1 MSISDSEK
9 STNSASNSDL
19 TVILVPL
26 HPETASIH
34 GELTLTE
41 ESFPFVF
48 GRRTRHGD
56 RGFRPPPE
64 HGLQIDDK
72 KPIQV
77 SRDHCAMEL
86 RDGRLFLVDRGSTL
100 GTRVGR
106 VQLGRKAAK
115 FEAPLPEGV
124 HEVVLGN
131 RRSPHRFRITVSGG
145 E

>member
-1 MSISDSEK
+1 MSITDSEE
-9 STNSASNSDL
+9 STDATSTGAL
-19 TVILVPL
+19 TVILIPL

-34 GELTLTE
+34 GELTLTG

-56 RGFRPPPE
+56 RGFRPAPE

-77 SRDHCAMEL
+77 SRDHCAIEL
-86 RDGRLFLVDRGSTL
+86 RDGRLYLVDRGSTL

-106 VQLGRKAAK
+106 VQLGRKAAR
-115 FEAPLPEGV
+115 FEAPLPEGT